1 MASRGNDCSLRAADR
16 TTDGGIYSPRQSA
29 GLWFKRERGI
39 YAASKSVE
47 RLEFRAFVK
56 SRDLAKKFPSVL
68 GFGFIERVERTDFDK
83 FIAVES
89 MMPSAA
95 GVLSAKLIY

>member
-68 GFGFIERVERTDFDK
+68 GFGFIERVEQIDFDK
-83 FIAVES
+83 FSAVDCT
-89 MMPSAA
+89 MPFTA
-95 GVLSAKLIY
+95 GMSFANLIY